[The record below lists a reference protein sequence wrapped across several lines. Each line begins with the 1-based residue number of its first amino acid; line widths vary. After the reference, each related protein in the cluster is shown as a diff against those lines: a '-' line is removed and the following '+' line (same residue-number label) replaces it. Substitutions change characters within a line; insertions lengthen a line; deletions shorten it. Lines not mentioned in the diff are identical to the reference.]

1 MNSLKTPKPLL
12 AARMAFPLAAS
23 LITVLLGE
31 WIARGALT
39 ADTVTSFIFPH
50 AEAYLLAWL
59 FLFLVWLLLPPTA
72 TSSWVTRGGSLEEEL
87 LGSESLCKKR
97 RDDGFFDDLVNTRA
111 QVPLTTLAKG
121 SNITWQLLFLQITYW
136 WLFINKQL
144 EMEYRNLAT
153 TPN

>member
-59 FLFLVWLLLPPTA
+59 FLFLVWLLLDWIFQLPPLSTLGMA
-72 TSSWVTRGGSLEEEL
+72 VRTLRGE
-87 LGSESLCKKR
+87 
-97 RDDGFFDDLVNTRA
+97 
-111 QVPLTTLAKG
+111 
-121 SNITWQLLFLQITYW
+121 FLYPAAA
-136 WLFINKQL
+136 
-144 EMEYRNLAT
+144 R
-153 TPN
+153 

>member
-59 FLFLVWLLLPPTA
+59 FLFLVWLLDLPAAAAVYAGHGGTGLR
-72 TSSWVTRGGSLEEEL
+72 TLRGE
-87 LGSESLCKKR
+87 
-97 RDDGFFDDLVNTRA
+97 
-111 QVPLTTLAKG
+111 
-121 SNITWQLLFLQITYW
+121 FLHPAAA
-136 WLFINKQL
+136 
-144 EMEYRNLAT
+144 R
-153 TPN
+153 

>member
-23 LITVLLGE
+23 LITMLLGE

-59 FLFLVWLLLPPTA
+59 FLFLIWLLLDWIFWLPPRPRLRRPPMPLLQRSPSA
-72 TSSWVTRGGSLEEEL
+72 VAAARARWTSRRRPSLWPL
-87 LGSESLCKKR
+87 RPRARLSRPTVPPARLRPRSL
-97 RDDGFFDDLVNTRA
+97 T
-111 QVPLTTLAKG
+111 
-121 SNITWQLLFLQITYW
+121 
-136 WLFINKQL
+136 
-144 EMEYRNLAT
+144 
-153 TPN
+153 